1 MNKELCKYLS
11 EEYMKCVK
19 AEEALMQEKYSL
31 QAEQRKAEEN
41 LYFHAEEERTRQ
53 LFSPLSLRG
62 YDYSKE
68 LTQEN
73 FQLSDAGIKL
83 GDCKKKLQKIEE
95 KKEKLKGFIHS
106 LKGEPVFAKEKAV
119 EPERILFFPAFYELV
134 HHTEKAFPDAEF
146 LYDEEETVAGCYM
159 TFAFLNDW
167 KILFRYILEKME
179 VADILFRWE
188 EDREESILIMEVAAE
203 QALDASFKEELQQ
216 RLSKRF
222 SIQDWKEDAFEIH
235 MIIEKEK

>member
-1 MNKELCKYLS
+1 MNEELCKYLS

-95 KKEKLKGFIHS
+95 KKEKLKRFIHS
-106 LKGEPVFAKEKAV
+106 LKEEPVFVKEKSA
-119 EPERILFFPAFYELV
+119 ERERILFFPAFYELV
-134 HHTEKAFPDAEF
+134 QHTEKVFPNAEF
-146 LYDEEETVAGCYM
+146 LYDEEETSEGCYM

-167 KILFRYILEKME
+167 KILFHYILEKME
-179 VADILFRWE
+179 IADVLFRLE
-188 EDREESILIMEVAAE
+188 EEKEESILIMEVAAE
-203 QALDASFKEELQQ
+203 QALDASLKEGLQQ

-222 SIQDWKEDAFEIH
+222 LIRNWKEEAFEIH
-235 MIIEKEK
+235 MILEKEK